1 MAIVQALIS
10 SLLFALIGGGLLLG
24 LPLLL
29 NLAQKRQEGNYPH
42 WLIPPALALGF
53 VLGFGRLF
61 EIWAPPFPPVDST
74 QWIFYLLPLGA
85 LWGGFQATKA
95 PSRWLNLAMRLG
107 LSGLSQALVLSP
119 LRESAGPTSWLLWS
133 AGLALLST
141 ALWTGLDRQ
150 AQADGSVWQILTGT
164 GVAAA
169 LGALLMLGHSVVLS
183 QQALIL
189 AGLMGLVF
197 LLGLLQRQVWRK
209 NGPGDWRGFWT
220 VPLLGLAMLA
230 SGGRFFADLSPA
242 VLLLMP
248 ALFTPL
254 LSNSPWLAAKPDWLK
269 RGLPLLLSILL
280 CGLAVGGVVMS
291 QPPDTTGGYY

>member
-1 MAIVQALIS
+1 MAIVQSLIF
-10 SLLFALIGGGLLLG
+10 SLLFALCGGGLLLG

-29 NLAQKRQEGNYPH
+29 GQRDEKYPQ
-42 WLIPPALALGF
+42 WLISLALALGF
-53 VLGFGRLF
+53 ALGFGRLF

-74 QWIFYLLPLGA
+74 TWIFYLLPLGA
-85 LWGGFQATKA
+85 FWGGFQASKT
-95 PSRWLNLAMRLG
+95 PPHWLNFAMRLG

-119 LRESAGPTSWLLWS
+119 LRESAGPQSWLIWS
-133 AGLALLST
+133 AGLALLT
-141 ALWTGLDRQ
+141 TVLWTGLDVQ

-189 AGLMGLVF
+189 AGLLALVF
-197 LLGLLQRQVWRK
+197 LLGLLQKREHWQGVWS
-209 NGPGDWRGFWT
+209 
-220 VPLLGLAMLA
+220 VPLLGLALLA

-242 VLLLMP
+242 VLLLVP
-248 ALFTPL
+248 ALLTPL
-254 LSNSPWLAAKPDWLK
+254 LSNSPWLAEKPLWLK

-280 CGLAVGGVVMS
+280 CGLAVGGVFLS
-291 QPPDTTGGYY
+291 QPPDTSGGY